1 MKFDW
6 KKLVGSVAPMLG
18 TALGGPLGGLAVQ
31 AIGSALGLSDATE
44 ETISNALAGAK
55 PEDLLKLKAA
65 DQQFARDMKALDID
79 MERINAANTD
89 SARTMQVATKSKVPA
104 ILAILVTIGFF
115 GILLGMMGGSLAVSE
130 QSALLIMLGAL
141 GAAWGSVINFYFG
154 SSNGSQ
160 SKDAMLLR
168 K

>member
-6 KKLVGSVAPMLG
+6 KKLVGTVAPMLG

-44 ETISNALAGAK
+44 DKISQALAGAK

-65 DQQFARDMKALDID
+65 DQQFVQDMRALDID

-89 SARTMQVATKSKVPA
+89 SARTMQTTTRSKVPA

-115 GILLGMMGGSLAVSE
+115 GILLGMMTGSLAASE
-130 QSALLIMLGAL
+130 QGALLIMLGAL

-160 SKDAMLLR
+160 AKDAMMR

>member
-1 MKFDW
+1 MKIEW
-6 KKLVGSVAPMLG
+6 KKLVESVAPMLG

-31 AIGSALGLSDATE
+31 AIGNALGLSDATE
-44 ETISNALAGAK
+44 EKISIALAGAK

-65 DQQFARDMKALDID
+65 DQQFFRDMKALDID

-104 ILAILVTIGFF
+104 MLAILVTIGFF
-115 GILLGMMGGSLAVSE
+115 GILIGMMTGSLAVSE
-130 QSALLIMLGAL
+130 KSALLIMLGAL

-160 SKDAMLLR
+160 AKDMMMR